1 MSQFPW
7 EEYRQKKD
15 PSDPP
20 QGSAASDPAAAD
32 PPKEE
37 APQTDTAG
45 SADASSKPEDIP
57 PADRTPGSSC
67 ASDAWDPAAKADGG
81 DTPADPA
88 EESADPK
95 TEDADAPDSPPFQ
108 KEHTAPP
115 PYWGYPPYGAYPP
128 YGPPPPY
135 NQAPPPASPPNPPPW
150 ANVPPEYIPYVPYH
164 GPASG
169 PSNAGSRVLVG
180 VLIGLASA
188 FVLGFFIWGIVFS
201 ALPSAGVSEPL
212 PESVENG
219 SQEEPGQGGG
229 QTGTPSEN
237 PVGPAT
243 APGFAGL
250 SLVQPGDTLLQ
261 PSEIYRTV
269 APSLVSVRATVQD
282 TQGQEE
288 ELLSSGV
295 ILTTDGY
302 IITSASSI
310 GYSRTTPVTVALSD
324 QTEYEAVI
332 VGYDNKTD
340 LAVLKI
346 DASGL
351 HAAVFADSQA
361 VAVGDSVFP
370 LGASTV
376 QGDAGSIS
384 SGVVF
389 SLGGQDNA
397 GSYLVTDAAWSVGNV
412 GGALVNAYGQ
422 VVGIGSLAFSDSY
435 DGMFL
440 AVSSETVKQV
450 ADDLIRQGYVGG
462 RTRLG
467 ITGTSVTSQQALYY
481 DLPQGVMIYEIS
493 QGSSLEDTEAQVGDV
508 ITQIDG
514 QEVLSMEDVY
524 QILGGRQPGDT
535 VEITL
540 YREGQGEFQVSVTLL
555 EDQGETQ
562 SN

>member
-1 MSQFPW
+1 M
-7 EEYRQKKD
+7 
-15 PSDPP
+15 
-20 QGSAASDPAAAD
+20 
-32 PPKEE
+32 
-37 APQTDTAG
+37 
-45 SADASSKPEDIP
+45 
-57 PADRTPGSSC
+57 
-67 ASDAWDPAAKADGG
+67 
-81 DTPADPA
+81 
-88 EESADPK
+88 
-95 TEDADAPDSPPFQ
+95 
-108 KEHTAPP
+108 
-115 PYWGYPPYGAYPP
+115 
-128 YGPPPPY
+128 
-135 NQAPPPASPPNPPPW
+135 
-150 ANVPPEYIPYVPYH
+150 
-164 GPASG
+164 
-169 PSNAGSRVLVG
+169 LVG

-237 PVGPAT
+237 PVGTAT

-397 GSYLVTDAAWSVGNV
+397 GSYLVTDAAWSASHV